1 MIIIKCLTKKYKI
14 MKKYYLAPT
23 IKVVKLQTVGMLA
36 YSTNN
41 GLREGGL
48 GNPSGADSRSFDF
61 DED

>member
-1 MIIIKCLTKKYKI
+1 

-41 GLREGGL
+41 GLREGGS

-61 DED
+61 DDSE